1 MNFEINFIFLIKP
14 VFSRW
19 PKSHEKS
26 LNILWTKRAFKN
38 KLRAF
43 SIILRG
49 LPAKQI
55 THIFWEEGWGPTLM
69 FIESITVSPQVT
81 KEACSLQMKHFA
93 YILVVLLTN
102 SEHVFA
108 HQMRWQ

>member
-1 MNFEINFIFLIKP
+1 
-14 VFSRW
+14 
-19 PKSHEKS
+19 
-26 LNILWTKRAFKN
+26 
-38 KLRAF
+38 
-43 SIILRG
+43 
-49 LPAKQI
+49 
-55 THIFWEEGWGPTLM
+55 M